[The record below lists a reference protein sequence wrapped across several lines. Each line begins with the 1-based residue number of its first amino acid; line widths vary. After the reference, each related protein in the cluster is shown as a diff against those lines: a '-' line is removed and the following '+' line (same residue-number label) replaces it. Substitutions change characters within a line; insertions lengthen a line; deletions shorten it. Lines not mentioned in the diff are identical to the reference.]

1 MNAPVLSL
9 SRRLRVSPFEQRS
22 LQGSKSASVYN
33 HLVLPTCYE
42 SLEGDYWHL
51 REHVQIWDVAC
62 QVQVQVSGPDA
73 LEFIEYLT
81 PRDVSRCA
89 VGQCIYTPLVD
100 ECGGIINDPLI
111 LRLADDCFWIS
122 LSDSDVLLWAKG
134 LALGKGFDVQ
144 IRDPDVFP
152 LSIQGPKSAELL
164 SRVLGDGIRDLRFFR
179 FVETLIADTPVVVA
193 RTGWSGQGGYEIYL
207 REPRDGIKL
216 WDTLVAAG
224 EGLQV
229 RPGCPNLI
237 ERIESGLLSYGND
250 MTLANN
256 PIEAGLD
263 RFFKLGKPADYL
275 GRVALEK
282 IAAEGVSSRL
292 VRLTIAGAPLA
303 NPRTVY
309 AICDETGVE
318 TGAVTSTVYSPRLET
333 NVAFAYVPVAAAEP
347 GNRVSVMTPDGV
359 REATVTDEHWQTA

>member
-9 SRRLRVSPFEQRS
+9 SRRLRVSPFELRS
-22 LQGSKSASVYN
+22 LQGTKTASVYN

-42 SLEGDYWHL
+42 SLEADYWHL
-51 REHVQIWDVAC
+51 REHVQLWDVAC
-62 QVQVQVSGPDA
+62 QVQVEVSGPDA
-73 LEFIEYLT
+73 MTFMEYLT

-111 LRLADDCFWIS
+111 LRLAEDRFWIS

-134 LALGKGFDVQ
+134 LALGKGFDVR
-144 IRDPDVFP
+144 IFDPDVFP
-152 LSIQGPKSAELL
+152 LSVQGPKADELL
-164 SRVLGDGIRDLRFFR
+164 SRVLGDAIRELKFFR
-179 FVETLIADTPVVVA
+179 FMETTIAETPVVVA

-207 REPRDGIKL
+207 REPGAGIRL
-216 WDTLVAAG
+216 WDTLADAG
-224 EGLQV
+224 DGLQV
-229 RPGCPNLI
+229 RAGCPNLI

-275 GRVALEK
+275 GRAALEK
-282 IAAEGVSSRL
+282 IAAEGVSSQLSRL
-292 VRLTIAGAPLA
+292 IIAGEPVA
-303 NPRTVY
+303 NPRTIY
-309 AICDETGVE
+309 DICNAAGAAM
-318 TGAVTSTVYSPRLET
+318 GAVTSAVYSPRLEC
-333 NVAFAYVPVAAAEP
+333 NIAFGYVPVDATTP
-347 GNRVSVMTPDGV
+347 GTAVWVMTPAGL
-359 REATVTDEHWQTA
+359 REAQVTDAEWKAY

>member
-1 MNAPVLSL
+1 MPWSLLSTK
-9 SRRLRVSPFEQRS
+9 R
-22 LQGSKSASVYN
+22 
-33 HLVLPTCYE
+33 
-42 SLEGDYWHL
+42 
-51 REHVQIWDVAC
+51 
-62 QVQVQVSGPDA
+62 
-73 LEFIEYLT
+73 
-81 PRDVSRCA
+81 RDVSRCA
-89 VGQCIYTPLVD
+89 VERCIYTPLVD

-164 SRVLGDGIRDLRFFR
+164 SRVLGDGIRELKFFR
-179 FVETLIADTPVVVA
+179 FVETVIADTPVVVA

-237 ERIESGLLSYGND
+237 ERIESGLR
-250 MTLANN
+250 
-256 PIEAGLD
+256 P
-263 RFFKLGKPADYL
+263 
-275 GRVALEK
+275 
-282 IAAEGVSSRL
+282 
-292 VRLTIAGAPLA
+292 
-303 NPRTVY
+303 
-309 AICDETGVE
+309 
-318 TGAVTSTVYSPRLET
+318 
-333 NVAFAYVPVAAAEP
+333 
-347 GNRVSVMTPDGV
+347 
-359 REATVTDEHWQTA
+359 TVTT

>member
-22 LQGSKSASVYN
+22 LQGTKSASVYN
-33 HLVLPTCYE
+33 HLILPTCYE
-42 SLEGDYWHL
+42 SLEADYWHL
-51 REHVQIWDVAC
+51 REYVQLWDVAC
-62 QVQVQVSGPDA
+62 QVQVEVSGPDA
-73 LEFIEYLT
+73 LEFMEYLT

-111 LRLADDCFWIS
+111 LRLADDRFWIS

-134 LALGKGFDVQ
+134 LALGKGFDVR
-144 IRDPDVFP
+144 IVDPDVFP
-152 LSIQGPKSAELL
+152 LSIQGPKADELL
-164 SRVLGDGIRDLRFFR
+164 SRVLGDTIRELKFFR
-179 FVETLIADTPVVVA
+179 FMETTIAETPVVVA
-193 RTGWSGQGGYEIYL
+193 RTGWSGQGGYEVYL
-207 REPRDGIKL
+207 REPQSGIRL
-216 WDTLVAAG
+216 WDTLAEAG
-224 EGLQV
+224 QGLGV
-229 RPGCPNLI
+229 RAGCPNLI

-275 GRVALEK
+275 GRAALEK
-282 IAAEGVSSRL
+282 IAGEGVASRL
-292 VRLTIAGAPLA
+292 VRLLIAGEPVA

-309 AICDETGVE
+309 PVE
-318 TGAVTSTVYSPRLET
+318 TESGPGIGSVTSAVYSPRLDT
-333 NVAFAYVPVAAAEP
+333 NIAFGYVPVADSEP
-347 GNRVSVMTPDGV
+347 GTRVWVTTPDGV
-359 REATVTDEHWQTA
+359 REACVTDTQWTVF